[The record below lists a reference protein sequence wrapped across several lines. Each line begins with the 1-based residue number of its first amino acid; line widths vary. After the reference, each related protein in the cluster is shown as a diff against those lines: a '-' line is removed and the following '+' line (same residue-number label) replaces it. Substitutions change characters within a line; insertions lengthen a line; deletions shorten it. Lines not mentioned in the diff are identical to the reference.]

1 MSKVSPFERPPS
13 VEDEA
18 SEWLIRLDDENVS
31 SEDRAEFERWIAG
44 RPDRR
49 AAFDRRQRD
58 WHRFDDLRFLRD
70 TATTPIDPDIT
81 ARWARSQPSRGG
93 RRPAL
98 VAAATAL
105 AATLIWAVIPASGT
119 NTYATDVG
127 ARQTLTLADGS
138 VVELNTDSELKV
150 DFSGDER
157 RLELTRGEAFFQVA
171 HDHTRP
177 FIVTSDGTAVRA
189 VGTAFN
195 VRRRDDDVEIIVTQG
210 RVEVAHRR
218 LPILELLLPDVP
230 PIALAVGGR
239 AEITG
244 LQSSVVELDNEA
256 IDRDLAWRRGMLA
269 FKDEPLETIISELDR
284 YTDIEVSFADDSIR
298 QLKVG
303 GHFPATDVD
312 AVLAA
317 MAAAL
322 PVRVERLDDKTVRLH
337 RAEPR

>member
-105 AATLIWAVIPASGT
+105 AATLIWAVIPAS
-119 NTYATDVG
+119 
-127 ARQTLTLADGS
+127 
-138 VVELNTDSELKV
+138 
-150 DFSGDER
+150 
-157 RLELTRGEAFFQVA
+157 
-171 HDHTRP
+171 
-177 FIVTSDGTAVRA
+177 
-189 VGTAFN
+189 
-195 VRRRDDDVEIIVTQG
+195 
-210 RVEVAHRR
+210 
-218 LPILELLLPDVP
+218 
-230 PIALAVGGR
+230 
-239 AEITG
+239 
-244 LQSSVVELDNEA
+244 
-256 IDRDLAWRRGMLA
+256 
-269 FKDEPLETIISELDR
+269 
-284 YTDIEVSFADDSIR
+284 
-298 QLKVG
+298 
-303 GHFPATDVD
+303 
-312 AVLAA
+312 
-317 MAAAL
+317 
-322 PVRVERLDDKTVRLH
+322 
-337 RAEPR
+337 

>member
-1 MSKVSPFERPPS
+1 MSKVSPFERPLS

-18 SEWLIRLDDENVS
+18 SEWLVRLDDDNVP
-31 SEDRAEFERWIAG
+31 SEDRAAFERWIAG
-44 RPDRR
+44 GPDRR
-49 AAFDRRQRD
+49 AAFDRLQRD
-58 WHRFDDLRFLRD
+58 WHRFDDLQHLRGA
-70 TATTPIDPDIT
+70 TTTPIDPDIT
-81 ARWARSQPSRGG
+81 VRWASSQPSRAR

-98 VAAATAL
+98 LAAATAL
-105 AATLIWAVIPASGT
+105 AATLIWAVMPASDIR
-119 NTYATDVG
+119 TYATNVG
-127 ARQTLTLADGS
+127 TRETLTLPDGS
-138 VVELNTDSELKV
+138 TVELNTDSELEV

-171 HDHTRP
+171 HDRTRP

-195 VRRRDDDVEIIVTQG
+195 VRRRAGDVEVIVTQG

-218 LPILELLLPDVP
+218 LPILDQLLPVVQ
-230 PIALAVGGR
+230 PIALTAGGR
-239 AEITG
+239 AEVAG
-244 LQSSVVELDNEA
+244 REASVVELDGET

-269 FKDEPLETIISELDR
+269 FKDEPLETVVDELDR

-317 MAAAL
+317 MSVAL
-322 PVRVERLDDKTVRLH
+322 PVRVERIDDRTVRLH
-337 RAEPR
+337 RAEAR